1 MLLLQCC
8 ALLKFLVVD
17 DQSMCDFMQLTRHR
31 ALVIRLGSIDS
42 IHSQWESKQ
51 SWLHTCSTCT
61 CVIATWA
68 QLFEGRLA
76 LNGRLN
82 LTKVSFSCV
91 QKHFL
96 GQFSLLFLQ
105 LPIINLYTK
114 RITCKAEML
123 LKASYLNS
131 NLALTLGY
139 LSAGDQD
146 CRLLLLPTVTCP
158 IIAFIIVY
166 VCRYNFCYTSLYK
179 QLVFNY

>member
-1 MLLLQCC
+1 MIEGQICFCSSAVLCLS
-8 ALLKFLVVD
+8 FLWQMTKV
-17 DQSMCDFMQLTRHR
+17 C
-31 ALVIRLGSIDS
+31 VISCFS
-42 IHSQWESKQ
+42 Q

-76 LNGRLN
+76 LNVRLN
-82 LTKVSFSCV
+82 LTEVSFSCV

-139 LSAGDQD
+139 LNPALNNSALEIRIVGSS
-146 CRLLLLPTVTCP
+146 CCP
-158 IIAFIIVY
+158 
-166 VCRYNFCYTSLYK
+166 
-179 QLVFNY
+179 QLHVP